1 MAVELGHGSQK
12 ADLHVQIVR
21 FIMDHQPPIVAGEFV
36 DAASRTHTV
45 IDRVWMFSEKTLDA
59 HSQFPQSGLIRCAVL
74 AEWRDTRDQQLVSFY
89 IASPDQIESTEG
101 LTEFVVARDQVSVN
115 VR

>member
-1 MAVELGHGSQK
+1 MASQI
-12 ADLHVQIVR
+12 ADLHVQIVG
-21 FIMDHQPPIVAGEFV
+21 FIMDHQPPIVACEFV

-45 IDRVWMFSEKTLDA
+45 IDKVWMFSEKTLDA
-59 HSQFPQSGLIRCAVL
+59 HSQYPQPGLIRCAVL
-74 AEWRDTRDQQLVSFY
+74 AEWCDTRDQQLVSID
-89 IASPDQIESTEG
+89 IANPDQIESTEG